1 MANNFSTRILTLS
14 GQIITATPS
23 SLLVNGLAI
32 QGGSSTASGA
42 VYTTGDQTISGNKT
56 FTGVSSFNSGA
67 FSNRPTVNGTGVLL
81 SGETSFFQGQIF
93 LPTGL
98 NSYANIG
105 KLTSLNAAFSLGVS
119 ASTAEAGFSVSKF
132 YNINTKYPLSPA
144 AIWQEV
150 LPSFNSGP
158 YPDAIP
164 AKDFCFDISG
174 SGNSIDFRLRN
185 KVGTNA
191 PALVNVNIFNY
202 IGSDYTGLN
211 LQAKNTIF
219 TRNTGSG
226 IDSTSYG
233 VISYQGTTYVS
244 GYFLSGLTVS
254 GNGLNVFGPTAL
266 SGNANINGALTVSG
280 HFSANTKSFLIDHPT
295 IPGKKLQYG
304 VAEGPEHS
312 VFIRGKLIN
321 DNFIS
326 FPHYWSGLVDLS
338 SITVSLTPIGTFQN
352 LYVNDVNISG
362 VKVVSDALD
371 TNYYYHVFAERKDVP
386 KLEVEV

>member
-56 FTGVSSFNSGA
+56 FTGVSYFNSGA
-67 FSNRPTVNGTGVLL
+67 FSNRPTVNGIGVLL
-81 SGETSFFQGQIF
+81 SGETSLFQTQIG
-93 LPTGL
+93 LPIGI
-98 NSYANIG
+98 NSFANIG
-105 KLTSLNAAFSLGVS
+105 KISINNAGYSLGIS
-119 ASTAEAGFSVSKF
+119 ATASEGGYAVSKF
-132 YNINTKYPLSPA
+132 YNINAKFDGNYTWREL
-144 AIWQEV
+144 

-158 YPDAIP
+158 YLGN
-164 AKDFCFDISG
+164 DFTMDISG
-174 SGNSIDFRLRN
+174 LGNDIDLRLRN
-185 KVGTNA
+185 RTSSNSGIINI
-191 PALVNVNIFNY
+191 NIFDYLGAGYPGNY
-202 IGSDYTGLN
+202 IV
-211 LQAKNTIF
+211 F
-219 TRNTGSG
+219 TRDTTTGTDNTSLPITGF
-226 IDSTSYG
+226 
-233 VISYQGTTYVS
+233 QGTTYLT
-244 GYFLSGLTVS
+244 GYFLNGLTVS

-304 VAEGPEHS
+304 VTEGPEHS

-321 DNFIS
+321 DSFIS

-362 VKVVSDALD
+362 VKVTSDALD
-371 TNYYYHVFAERKDVP
+371 TNCYYHVFAERKDVP